1 MAILIPNATITRRW
15 AGALQASMQRAP
27 LERFLRSRGLPVAA
41 RGPAQ
46 DSDNIARTCVYVL
59 EKGIGFYFRDGAAAL
74 SGSQMPIIGQV
85 ACKVCFNLAMLIA
98 EPQAWRVPALVGAA
112 QLLSRHTDLAAAA
125 SISAAAARYFTS
137 QSCLPLDP
145 SDLGPRASSAVG
157 RNDECEIDEVAKLMA
172 RFLAETRASEVNT
185 YWGGGQLA
193 LYGSHVR

>member
-46 DSDNIARTCVYVL
+46 DSDNIARTCLYVL
-59 EKGIGFYFRDGAAAL
+59 DKGIRFYFLDGAAAL
-74 SGSQMPIIGQV
+74 SGPQMPLIGQV

-98 EPQAWRVPALVGAA
+98 EPQAWRVPALVGTA
-112 QLLSRHTDLAAAA
+112 QLLSRHIDLAAAA
-125 SISAAAARYFTS
+125 SISAAAARDFTS

-172 RFLAETRASEVNT
+172 RLLAGTPAPEVNT
-185 YWGGGQLA
+185 YRGGGQLA
-193 LYGSHVR
+193 LYGSQVR